1 MLRRRLILPA
11 AAIALL
17 LSLVLTGLGIWA
29 GRHIISITSSELIRQ
44 MTETVRRD
52 VADMIQSGDRT
63 STRMVNDIARH
74 DIPLGDPVVL
84 GRELYGL
91 LKDEPYI
98 QWLACSNEA
107 GGAID
112 AGRLADGTLVFLMT
126 DGFRAGMFR
135 EYAALPDG
143 RMGNLRKSGV
153 YLDTRQKP
161 WFTQARDTRKRYW
174 SEPFLGSA
182 EPILGMALSAPV
194 FDKDGSF
201 AGVCNAV
208 LILTALSDFMQSLHI
223 GENGRAFI
231 VDNTGQLIAASGG
244 VSPVATG
251 ANGDE
256 QRLRASEAGDP
267 LVRETARYLD
277 RHPEFIAPSPAGSRV
292 FSFDDPVQGKI
303 YAALDRFEAPGG
315 IAWTIVSAVPASDF
329 LGPVYHTAYLSIA
342 IATFIIAVFL
352 VLGLWA
358 AGRALRPMTT
368 LTTAAQAIAKGQWRE
383 VPEIRRKDEI
393 GLLAQ
398 AFNLMTARL
407 RETLDGLRQSE
418 ARLEEAQQM
427 AHVGHSERDLDTNL
441 ITWSDE
447 TYRIFGLRPQESAIT
462 LAGLQELIHPEDRG
476 FWSAAMA
483 QALCGLP
490 RYDVEY
496 RVIRP
501 DGELRIVHSQG
512 DVMRDETGRPR
523 RMFGTVQDITERK
536 RAEEGLRDAQM
547 QLAHVNRVATMGQL
561 SASIA
566 HEVNQPV
573 AAVLINADVALHWLS
588 GPTPDLD
595 QTRQALGRIVKNGQR
610 AGEIIGRIRALIKKV
625 APQKDRLDVNEAILE
640 VIALTRSELDRSGVS
655 LKVQLAN
662 DLPPVEGDR
671 IQLQQVLINLIVN
684 AVEAMRSTSEG
695 ARELWIET
703 GTDASGGV
711 LVAVRDTGP
720 GLDAQTLDHL
730 FDAFYTTKPSGMGM
744 GLSICRSIIE
754 AHGGRIWTTPNLPQ
768 GAIFQFALPTCSETP
783 A

>member
-1 MLRRRLILPA
+1 
-11 AAIALL
+11 
-17 LSLVLTGLGIWA
+17 
-29 GRHIISITSSELIRQ
+29 
-44 MTETVRRD
+44 
-52 VADMIQSGDRT
+52 
-63 STRMVNDIARH
+63 
-74 DIPLGDPVVL
+74 
-84 GRELYGL
+84 
-91 LKDEPYI
+91 
-98 QWLACSNEA
+98 
-107 GGAID
+107 
-112 AGRLADGTLVFLMT
+112 
-126 DGFRAGMFR
+126 
-135 EYAALPDG
+135 
-143 RMGNLRKSGV
+143 
-153 YLDTRQKP
+153 
-161 WFTQARDTRKRYW
+161 
-174 SEPFLGSA
+174 
-182 EPILGMALSAPV
+182 
-194 FDKDGSF
+194 
-201 AGVCNAV
+201 
-208 LILTALSDFMQSLHI
+208 
-223 GENGRAFI
+223 
-231 VDNTGQLIAASGG
+231 
-244 VSPVATG
+244 
-251 ANGDE
+251 
-256 QRLRASEAGDP
+256 
-267 LVRETARYLD
+267 
-277 RHPEFIAPSPAGSRV
+277 
-292 FSFDDPVQGKI
+292 
-303 YAALDRFEAPGG
+303 
-315 IAWTIVSAVPASDF
+315 
-329 LGPVYHTAYLSIA
+329 
-342 IATFIIAVFL
+342 
-352 VLGLWA
+352 
-358 AGRALRPMTT
+358 
-368 LTTAAQAIAKGQWRE
+368 
-383 VPEIRRKDEI
+383 
-393 GLLAQ
+393 
-398 AFNLMTARL
+398 
-407 RETLDGLRQSE
+407 
-418 ARLEEAQQM
+418 
-427 AHVGHSERDLDTNL
+427 
-441 ITWSDE
+441 
-447 TYRIFGLRPQESAIT
+447 
-462 LAGLQELIHPEDRG
+462 
-476 FWSAAMA
+476 MA
-483 QALCGLP
+483 QALSGLP

-512 DVMRDETGRPR
+512 DVMRDEAGRPR

-625 APQKDRLDVNEAILE
+625 APQKDRLDINEAILE

>member
-29 GRHIISITSSELIRQ
+29 GRHIIWITSSELIRQ

-63 STRMVNDIARH
+63 STRMVNDIVRH

-208 LILTALSDFMQSLHI
+208 LILTALSDFMQSLHL

-231 VDNTGQLIAASGG
+231 ADNTGQLIAASGG

-292 FSFDDPVQGKI
+292 FSFDDPVQGQI

-315 IAWTIVSAVPASDF
+315 IAWTIVSVVPASDF

-418 ARLEEAQQM
+418 ARLEEAQRI
-427 AHVGHSERDLDTNL
+427 AHVGHSERDLDTNRV
-441 ITWSDE
+441 TWSDE
-447 TYRIFGLRPQESAIT
+447 TYRIFGLTPQESAIT
-462 LAGLQELIHPEDRG
+462 LAAIAGVDPPGGSGVLERG
-476 FWSAAMA
+476 NGAGA
-483 QALCGLP
+483 
-490 RYDVEY
+490 
-496 RVIRP
+496 IRP
-501 DGELRIVHSQG
+501 
-512 DVMRDETGRPR
+512 
-523 RMFGTVQDITERK
+523 
-536 RAEEGLRDAQM
+536 
-547 QLAHVNRVATMGQL
+547 
-561 SASIA
+561 
-566 HEVNQPV
+566 
-573 AAVLINADVALHWLS
+573 AAV
-588 GPTPDLD
+588 
-595 QTRQALGRIVKNGQR
+595 
-610 AGEIIGRIRALIKKV
+610 
-625 APQKDRLDVNEAILE
+625 
-640 VIALTRSELDRSGVS
+640 
-655 LKVQLAN
+655 
-662 DLPPVEGDR
+662 
-671 IQLQQVLINLIVN
+671 
-684 AVEAMRSTSEG
+684 
-695 ARELWIET
+695 
-703 GTDASGGV
+703 
-711 LVAVRDTGP
+711 
-720 GLDAQTLDHL
+720 
-730 FDAFYTTKPSGMGM
+730 
-744 GLSICRSIIE
+744 
-754 AHGGRIWTTPNLPQ
+754 
-768 GAIFQFALPTCSETP
+768 
-783 A
+783 

>member
-1 MLRRRLILPA
+1 MLRRRLVLPA

-29 GRHIISITSSELIRQ
+29 GRHIISIMSSDLIRQ

-52 VADMIQSGDRT
+52 VDDMITSGDRT

-91 LKDEPYI
+91 LKDEPYV

-153 YLDTRQKP
+153 YLDARQKP
-161 WFTQARDTRKRYW
+161 WFTRARDTHKRYW

-194 FDKDGSF
+194 FDKDGGF
-201 AGVCNAV
+201 AGVCNAE
-208 LILTALSDFMQSLHI
+208 LILTALSDFMQSLHL
-223 GENGRAFI
+223 GDNGRAFI
-231 VDNTGQLIAASGG
+231 ADNTGRLIASSGG
-244 VSPVATG
+244 VSPVVAG
-251 ANGDE
+251 ANGEE

-277 RHPEFIAPSPAGSRV
+277 RHPEIIAPSPAGSRV

-303 YAALDRFEAPGG
+303 YAALDRLEAPGG
-315 IAWTIVSAVPASDF
+315 IAWTIVSVVPASDF
-329 LGPVYHTAYLSIA
+329 LGSVYHTAYLSIA
-342 IATFIIAVFL
+342 IAVLIIAVFL

-368 LTTAAQAIAKGQWRE
+368 LTTAAQAIATGQWRE
-383 VPEIRRKDEI
+383 VPEVRRKDEI

-407 RETLDGLRQSE
+407 RETLDGLRRSE
-418 ARLEEAQQM
+418 ARLEEAQQI
-427 AHVGHSERDLDTNL
+427 AHVGHWERDLDTNL

-447 TYRIFGLRPQESAIT
+447 TYRIFGLRPQAFEIT
-462 LAGLQELIHPEDRG
+462 TAGLRELIHPEDRG

-483 QALCGLP
+483 QALCGPP

-512 DVMRDETGRPR
+512 DITRDEAGQPR

-547 QLAHVNRVATMGQL
+547 ELAHVNRVATMGQL

-640 VIALTRSELDRSGVS
+640 VIALTRSELVRSGVS
-655 LKVQLAN
+655 LKAQLAT

-671 IQLQQVLINLIVN
+671 IQLQQVLLNLIVN
-684 AVEAMRSTSEG
+684 AVEAMKSVSEG
-695 ARELWIET
+695 ARELWIDT
-703 GTDASGGV
+703 GRDTSGGV

-720 GLDAQTLDHL
+720 GVDAQTLDHL

-754 AHGGRIWTTPNLPQ
+754 AHGGRIWATPNLPQ
-768 GAIFQFALPTCSETP
+768 GAIFQFALPACLETS

>member
-1 MLRRRLILPA
+1 MLRRRLIFPA
-11 AAIALL
+11 AAIALV

-29 GRHIISITSSELIRQ
+29 GRHIISITSGELIRQ

-52 VADMIQSGDRT
+52 VDDMIQSGDRT

-91 LKDEPYI
+91 LKDEPYV

-161 WFTQARDTRKRYW
+161 WFTRARDTRERYW

-194 FDKDGSF
+194 FDKDGGF

-208 LILTALSDFMQSLHI
+208 LILTALSDFMQSLHL

-231 VDNTGQLIAASGG
+231 ADNTEQLIAASGG
-244 VSPVATG
+244 VSPVVTG
-251 ANGDE
+251 ANGEE

-267 LVRETARYLD
+267 IVRETARYLD
-277 RHPEFIAPSPAGSRV
+277 RHPELIVPSPTESRV
-292 FSFDDPVQGKI
+292 FSFDDPVHGKI
-303 YAALDRFEAPGG
+303 YAAFDRFEAPGG
-315 IAWTIVSAVPASDF
+315 IAWTIVSALPASDF

-342 IATFIIAVFL
+342 IAAFIIAVFL

-358 AGRALRPMTT
+358 AGRALRPMAA

-383 VPEIRRKDEI
+383 VPEVRRKDEV

-398 AFNLMTARL
+398 AFNLMTTRL
-407 RETLDGLRQSE
+407 KETLDGLRRSE
-418 ARLEEAQQM
+418 ARLEEAQRI
-427 AHVGHSERDLDTNL
+427 AHVGHWERDLETNR

-447 TYRIFGLRPQESAIT
+447 TYRIFGLTPQEPPIT
-462 LAGLQELIHPEDRG
+462 VARLKDLIHPEDRRL
-476 FWSAAMA
+476 WAEASAG
-483 QALCGLP
+483 ALHGP

-496 RVIRP
+496 RVVRP
-501 DGELRIVHSQG
+501 NGELRIVHSQG
-512 DVMRDETGRPR
+512 DVTRDEAGRPR
-523 RMFGTVQDITERK
+523 RMFGTIQDITERK
-536 RAEEGLRDAQM
+536 RTEEGLRDAQTE
-547 QLAHVNRVATMGQL
+547 LAHVNRVATMGQL

-573 AAVLINADVALHWLS
+573 TAVLINANVAQHWLS
-588 GPTPDLD
+588 TQTPDLD
-595 QTRQALGRIVKNGQR
+595 QARQALGRIVNNGQR

-625 APQKDRLDVNEAILE
+625 APQKDRVDINEAILE
-640 VIALTRSELDRSGVS
+640 VIALTRSELVRSSVS
-655 LKVQLAN
+655 LQAQLAS

-671 IQLQQVLINLIVN
+671 IQMQQVLLNLIIN
-684 AVEAMRSTSEG
+684 AVEAMRGVSEG
-695 ARELWIET
+695 ARELWI
-703 GTDASGGV
+703 GSRTDASGGV
-711 LVAVRDTGP
+711 LVEVRDTGP
-720 GLDAQTLDHL
+720 GVDPQSLDRL
-730 FDAFYTTKPSGMGM
+730 FEAFYTTKDSGMGM

-754 AHGGRIWTTPNLPQ
+754 AHGGRVWGTANLPR
-768 GAIFQFALPTCSETP
+768 GAVFQFTLPAQP
-783 A
+783 QA

>member
-44 MTETVRRD
+44 MTEAVRRD

-63 STRMVNDIARH
+63 STRMVNDIVRH

-143 RMGNLRKSGV
+143 RMGKLRKSGV

-208 LILTALSDFMQSLHI
+208 LILTALSDFMQSLHL

-231 VDNTGQLIAASGG
+231 ADNSGQLIAASGG

-277 RHPEFIAPSPAGSRV
+277 RHPEFIAPPPAGLRV

-315 IAWTIVSAVPASDF
+315 ISWTIVSVVPASDF

-342 IATFIIAVFL
+342 SATFIIAVFL

-418 ARLEEAQQM
+418 ARLEEAQRI
-427 AHVGHSERDLDTNL
+427 AHVGHWERDLDTNL

-462 LAGLQELIHPEDRG
+462 TAGVRDLVHPEDRR

-483 QALCGLP
+483 QALHGPP

-501 DGELRIVHSQG
+501 DGELRVVHSQG
-512 DVMRDETGRPR
+512 DVMRDEAGRPH
-523 RMFGTVQDITERK
+523 RMFGTIQDVTERK

-703 GTDASGGV
+703 GTDAPGSV

-720 GLDAQTLDHL
+720 GLDAQILDHL
-730 FDAFYTTKPSGMGM
+730 FDAFYTTKLSGMGM

-768 GAIFQFALPTCSETP
+768 GAIFQFALPTCPET
-783 A
+783 